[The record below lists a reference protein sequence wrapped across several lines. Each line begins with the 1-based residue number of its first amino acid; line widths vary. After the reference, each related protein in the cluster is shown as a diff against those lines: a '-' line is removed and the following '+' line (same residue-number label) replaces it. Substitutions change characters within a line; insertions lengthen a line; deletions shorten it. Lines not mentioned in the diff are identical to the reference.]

1 MASSGCDK
9 VDAALTP
16 KGFDFNKLIT
26 LGDFDNSETAA
37 IEESILVFNE

>member
-1 MASSGCDK
+1 MASTGCDK
-9 VDAALTP
+9 IDAALTA